1 MADHESGIW
10 VPPGGSADPR
20 REPPDEPPG
29 GDPRARPPTPE
40 DVAEQLRRLKPSDV
54 VVSLLPTLAQ
64 LAYSKLE
71 PASRD
76 LAEARVAIDAIGALL
91 RVLDE
96 VIPAELTRD
105 FQQVVVNLQVAYAAA
120 AGEPREGAPPGDG

>member
-10 VPPGGSADPR
+10 VPPGGSADPS
-20 REPPDEPPG
+20 REPPEEPPG
-29 GDPRARPPTPE
+29 ADPRGRPPTPE
-40 DVAEQLRRLKPSDV
+40 EVAEQLRRLKPSDI

-96 VIPAELTRD
+96 VVPAELTRD

-120 AGEPREGAPPGDG
+120 ADEPREGAPPGDG